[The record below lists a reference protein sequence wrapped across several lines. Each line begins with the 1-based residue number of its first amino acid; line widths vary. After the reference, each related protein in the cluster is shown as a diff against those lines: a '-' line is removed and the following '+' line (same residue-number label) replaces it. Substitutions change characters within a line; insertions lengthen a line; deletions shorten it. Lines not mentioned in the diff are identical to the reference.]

1 MSCNHPCHVARSSYL
16 AGMQGCKD
24 RPRGK
29 RRDFPLLSCLSP
41 GLPSAASDI
50 SSFQYFYTL
59 YTLPHH
65 SLSIVALIS
74 TAFSLFSH
82 IGHFT
87 GSLTH
92 HFIIT
97 GHYKRC
103 STCFFNIQYISASKC
118 WLKEV
123 QSLTEDLCVCA
134 CACVFI
140 FLYLQ
145 MRLHESLDSGKQEL
159 EGGTQALT
167 HWRNSTQTFFHCLSN
182 GIYIFYWNK
191 PGHKQTTCSKSET
204 WTHSSW

>member
-103 STCFFNIQYISASKC
+103 RCFFNIQYISASKC

-123 QSLTEDLCVCA
+123 QSLTEDLCVCV
-134 CACVFI
+134 CV
-140 FLYLQ
+140 
-145 MRLHESLDSGKQEL
+145 RL
-159 EGGTQALT
+159 
-167 HWRNSTQTFFHCLSN
+167 
-182 GIYIFYWNK
+182 YIFISANAPAWVI
-191 PGHKQTTCSKSET
+191 GFRET
-204 WTHSSW
+204 RAWGRNTGIDTLEEFHTDVLPLLI